1 MTQEGMNNE
10 STLFDQKANEPPKS
24 EADSTAYSC
33 CGRMIV
39 MPSNNTG
46 RAVVMLSDSYPGRI
60 GNLHT
65 PDSIRK
71 PKPVPF
77 ALDNGVYGAWS
88 NGREWDEVKYYKALD
103 FYDPLECRWTVVPDW
118 VADKKLTLKK
128 WDEHSDRI
136 RQKGF
141 TLAFAVQDG
150 MSPDDVPDD
159 ADVIFVGGSTEWK
172 WRTLPIW
179 GREFERVHAARV
191 NTYRLLWMADDCGV
205 ESCDGTGFTRGDQ
218 KQWNG
223 LCEYLE
229 ESTAGKRN
237 QRELFAADSFLNI

>member
-1 MTQEGMNNE
+1 
-10 STLFDQKANEPPKS
+10 
-24 EADSTAYSC
+24 
-33 CGRMIV
+33 MIV

-46 RAVVMLSDSYPGRI
+46 RAVALLSDAYPGRI

-88 NGREWDEVKYYKALD
+88 NGREWNEAQYYKALD
-103 FYDPLECRWTVVPDW
+103 FYDPAECRWTVVPDW
-118 VADKKLTLKK
+118 VADKKRTLDQ
-128 WDEHSDRI
+128 WALHWERI
-136 RQKGF
+136 KGLGF

-150 MSPDDVPDD
+150 MTTQDVPTE
-159 ADVIFVGGSTEWK
+159 AEVIFVGGSTEWK
-172 WRTLPIW
+172 WRTMPVW
-179 GREFERVHAARV
+179 CREFERVHAARV
-191 NTYRLLWMADDCGV
+191 NTYRLLWMAHDCGA

-218 KQWNG
+218 SQWNG

-229 ESTAGKRN
+229 ESTKGRK
-237 QRELFAADSFLNI
+237 QREMFPAESVMNL